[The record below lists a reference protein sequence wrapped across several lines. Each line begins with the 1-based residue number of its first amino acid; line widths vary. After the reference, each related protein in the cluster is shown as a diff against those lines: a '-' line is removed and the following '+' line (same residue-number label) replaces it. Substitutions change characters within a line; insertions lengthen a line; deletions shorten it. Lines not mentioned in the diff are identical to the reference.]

1 MKMERMILIA
11 AMVVVTFI
19 PRAIPAALIER
30 MRFPKK
36 VEKFLNLIPYTAMA
50 SLIFPGI
57 LTVDGSNVLIGLLG
71 DHGKA
76 GNPSRSCYSPQIAA
90 GKKPLPRSC
99 KRLKAEENLHSM
111 DGENG

>member
-57 LTVDGSNVLIGLLG
+57 LTVDGSHPGRHGPLPHLTGLF
-71 DHGKA
+71 
-76 GNPSRSCYSPQIAA
+76 Q
-90 GKKPLPRSC
+90 KKPEGGIIHPWR
-99 KRLKAEENLHSM
+99 
-111 DGENG
+111 

>member
-1 MKMERMILIA
+1 MERMILIT

-71 DHGKA
+71 GA
-76 GNPSRSCYSPQIAA
+76 AAAVLVYLRAPLIACVVSA
-90 GKKPLPRSC
+90 IVVDMVLY
-99 KRLKAEENLHSM
+99 LI
-111 DGENG
+111 

>member
-57 LTVDGSNVLIGLLG
+57 LTVDGSNVLIGLFG
-71 DHGKA
+71 G
-76 GNPSRSCYSPQIAA
+76 AA
-90 GKKPLPRSC
+90 AAVLAYLRAPLIVCVVSAI
-99 KRLKAEENLHSM
+99 LVDMALYLI
-111 DGENG
+111 